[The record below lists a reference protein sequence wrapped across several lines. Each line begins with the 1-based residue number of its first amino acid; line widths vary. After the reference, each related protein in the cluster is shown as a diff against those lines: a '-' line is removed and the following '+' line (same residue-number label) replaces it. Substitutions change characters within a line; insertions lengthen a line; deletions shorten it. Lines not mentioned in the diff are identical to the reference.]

1 MYALICLGADHNVKI
16 VSQKTLRKV
25 KKVNAKLMKPTVDE
39 AREMVGRDDIL
50 GNLNRQMKL
59 SLKFSRH
66 YSS

>member
-39 AREMVGRDDIL
+39 A
-50 GNLNRQMKL
+50 
-59 SLKFSRH
+59 
-66 YSS
+66 